1 MEKELEVKVLDIDF
15 DVVEKKIKD
24 LGGELIADERQENIL
39 IDSSEKP
46 IKDGLDGYLRI
57 RETEDLIGGKKA
69 SVFTL
74 KKQVENEN
82 LRENVE
88 ISTEVEDKDNLI
100 LILKS
105 LGFDKVDT
113 GYKDRKS
120 YKLKEAR
127 IDMDTWDK
135 DTYPY
140 PYMEIE
146 VGDEEELQ
154 EIIQLLELPKD
165 KVSNKSILQLKEELN
180 S

>member
-15 DVVEKKIKD
+15 DMVEKKIKH
-24 LGGELIADERQENIL
+24 LGGKLIADERQENIL
-39 IDSSEKP
+39 IDSKEKP
-46 IKDGLDGYLRI
+46 IKNRLDGYLRI
-57 RETEDLIGGKKA
+57 RETEDLISGKKT

-74 KKQVENEN
+74 KKQVKNEN
-82 LRENVE
+82 LRENIE
-88 ISTEVEDKDNLI
+88 LSTEVGDKENLI
-100 LILKS
+100 LILKN
-105 LGFDKVDT
+105 LGFDNIDI

-120 YKLKEAR
+120 YKLKGAR

-154 EIIQLLELPKD
+154 GIIEILELPRD